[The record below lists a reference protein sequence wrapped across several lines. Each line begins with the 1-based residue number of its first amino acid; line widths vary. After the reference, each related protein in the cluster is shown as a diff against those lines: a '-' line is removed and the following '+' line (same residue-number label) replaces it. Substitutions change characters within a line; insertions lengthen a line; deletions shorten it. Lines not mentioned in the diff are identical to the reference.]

1 MVDGDD
7 DGSSL
12 INVVGKALGIILSEG
27 RLLGVE
33 EKSWHSVSHVARHT
47 SVTLSVLSVGF
58 LVGSGHRSFRSSA
71 THRQDLLGSLSKLKS
86 GSSKQNRL
94 GSKLESALGR

>member
-27 RLLGVE
+27 RLL
-33 EKSWHSVSHVARHT
+33 EKSVGLAV
-47 SVTLSVLSVGF
+47 VVGLSVIDSLGTLLVVGVSDSMV
-58 LVGSGHRSFRSSA
+58 VGCSLNASDGEKLG
-71 THRQDLLGSLSKLKS
+71 LLL
-86 GSSKQNRL
+86 R
-94 GSKLESALGR
+94 